1 MFFTGQHEIDR
12 SVDPPT
18 FGPFLTDPKCY
29 YDPAAKRFV
38 MTILQLPF
46 TPDGDFFNGRRTC

>member
-1 MFFTGQHEIDR
+1 M
-12 SVDPPT
+12 T
-18 FGPFLTDPKCY
+18 FGPFLSDPKCY

-46 TPDGDFFNGRRTC
+46 TPEGEFINGRSNVLIAVSNGFESVDEH